1 MSEQG
6 SGEKSF
12 EPTEKKLKDAADKGN
27 VLRSKEV
34 ATAVA
39 MLVGALWLKLAGP
52 WMLTVIEGTAERS
65 LTFDRSAL
73 TDFQPGRIMTDLLYA
88 ALPPLLALGLAV
100 IAVTMAAQLAV
111 GQGRWVMGNLAPKGE
126 RINPLAGLKRMF
138 GLNSLIELGKSF
150 AKLALLGAIAWY
162 WGNANFMALLV
173 LGQGELSGQL
183 AAAWAAIANLLLLL
197 AGGLAVIAMIDWP
210 IQYLRR
216 RNQLMMTM
224 QELKDE
230 AKEAEGSPEKKQ
242 AIRQRQRDMARG
254 GVAGAMKQAHF
265 VITNPSH
272 FAVAMAY
279 DPTVAPAPYV
289 LAKGRDEKALAMKD
303 LAREMKLPTL
313 EYPQLARAVYFT
325 TRENQM
331 VRSELYGAIASV
343 LAFVMALKRG
353 DPMERP
359 QVAVPVELRFDAD
372 GRLNGINPAANR
384 PS

>member
-1 MSEQG
+1 MSEQAA
-6 SGEKSF
+6 GEKSF

-52 WMLTVIEGTAERS
+52 WMLAVIEGTAERS

-88 ALPPLLALGLAV
+88 ALPPLFTLGLAV
-100 IAVTMAAQLAV
+100 IAVTMVAQLAV
-111 GQGRWVMGNLAPKGE
+111 GQGRWVLGNLAPKAE
-126 RINPLAGLKRMF
+126 RLSPLAGFKRMF
-138 GLNSLIELGKSF
+138 GLTSLIELGKSF
-150 AKLALLGAIAWY
+150 AKLGLLGAIAWY
-162 WGNANFMALLV
+162 WGTANLSAMLV

-183 AAAWAAIANLLLLL
+183 SAAWAAIADLLLLL
-197 AGGLAVIAMIDWP
+197 AAGLAVIAMIDWP
-210 IQYLRR
+210 IQFFRHR
-216 RNQLMMTM
+216 QQLMMTM

-254 GVAGAMKQAHF
+254 GVAGAMKQAQF

-279 DPTVAPAPYV
+279 DPAVALAPYV

-303 LAREMKLPTL
+303 LAREMALPTL

-372 GRLNGINPAANR
+372 GRVNGINPGQRR

>member
-1 MSEQG
+1 VSEQ
-6 SGEKSF
+6 SAGEKSF

-39 MLVGALWLKLAGP
+39 MLAGALWLKLAGP
-52 WMLTVIEGTAERS
+52 WMLAVIEGTAERS

-88 ALPPLLALGLAV
+88 ALPPLFTLGLAV
-100 IAVTMAAQLAV
+100 IAVTLVAQLAV

-126 RINPLAGLKRMF
+126 RINPLEGFKRMF
-138 GLNSLIELGKSF
+138 GLNSLVELGKSF

-162 WGNANFMALLV
+162 WGNAHLTEILT

-183 AAAWAAIANLLLLL
+183 SAAWQAIANLLLLL
-197 AGGLAVIAMIDWP
+197 AAGLAVIAMIDWP

-216 RNQLMMTM
+216 RNQLMMSM
-224 QELKDE
+224 QDLKDE

-254 GVAGAMKQAHF
+254 GVAGAMKQADF
-265 VITNPSH
+265 VLTNPSH

-279 DPTVAPAPYV
+279 DPAVAPAPYV
-289 LAKGRDEKALAMKD
+289 LAKGRDEKAMAMKD
-303 LAREMKLPTL
+303 LAREMQLPML

-359 QVAVPVELRFDAD
+359 HVAVPVELRFDAD
-372 GRLNGINPAANR
+372 GRLGAH
-384 PS
+384 